1 MDCIGEVVKGL
12 QPREKGKVILFQKRL
27 PGFSEISQMLGAMR
41 KAGFSCDDVKDLGL
55 SIKRGRSVLSLR
67 CSPGGSSPL
76 NSGPPTPQGGVGW
89 TAALERV
96 RGS

>member
-12 QPREKGKVILFQKRL
+12 QPREKGKVSLFQKRL

-41 KAGFSCDDVKDLGL
+41 KAGFSCDDVKDLGW

-67 CSPGGSSPL
+67 CSPGGSSRL
-76 NSGPPTPQGGVGW
+76 NSGQPTPQGGAGW
-89 TAALERV
+89 MAA
-96 RGS
+96 

>member
-12 QPREKGKVILFQKRL
+12 QPREKGKVSLFQKRL

-55 SIKRGRSVLSLR
+55 SIKKSVLSLR

-76 NSGPPTPQGGVGW
+76 NSGQPTPQGGAGW
-89 TAALERV
+89 MAA
-96 RGS
+96 